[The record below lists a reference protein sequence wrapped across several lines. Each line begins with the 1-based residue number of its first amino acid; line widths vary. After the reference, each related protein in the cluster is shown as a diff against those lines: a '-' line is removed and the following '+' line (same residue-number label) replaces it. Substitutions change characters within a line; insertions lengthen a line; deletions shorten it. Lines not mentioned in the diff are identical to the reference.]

1 MSDTQAPQSF
11 DNSLSTLLS
20 WRLLFFC
27 ALILLMTLSAIPVQA
42 NFMLPSTVLSASSRY
57 SVTIKPEDNT
67 IPIGTVHRWLVSVE
81 DRKSGQRIK
90 PSALRIDGGMPAHG
104 HGLPTTP
111 KATEYDQ
118 TRGWL
123 VDGVKFNMA
132 GLWQLSVK
140 FRTDEIWDTATVK
153 IAVGKRVTLMSH
165 ATTETWSTAEKAVL
179 ATLRL
184 RKPSQVALHAGNDL
198 AARLQSPDAISAG
211 KALFFD
217 ANLSRN
223 ASIACATCHQPE
235 LNFTDGLAKA
245 VGLEPLERNAPTL
258 LGSAS
263 SPWQYWDGRR
273 DSLWSQALVPME
285 SPAEMGNNRTR
296 ISRYIVSEYR
306 SVYESIFGA
315 IPPLPDNLPED
326 AGPAGTDSE
335 QQTWEQLSPG
345 VRKTITEIFVNTGK
359 MIAAWEATLTH
370 EPTRFDLFVEL
381 ITHGDATAANQVLSA
396 SERAGAKLFINN
408 KAQCMNCHN
417 SPLLT
422 NFGFHN
428 IGTAV
433 DADGKMDFG
442 RLLGS
447 QVAQLNEFN
456 CRSQFNH
463 ESGDCAELE
472 FLSSEGHGHST
483 RGAFKVPT
491 LRGLTKTAPYMHDGR
506 FATLEEVMD
515 FYVDPPAI
523 TGTMQHELPS
533 LNTLT
538 DTDVENLIAFIKT
551 L

>member
-1 MSDTQAPQSF
+1 MSDKQLQQRF
-11 DNSLSTLLS
+11 DINHPAQ
-20 WRLLFFC
+20 WRGVVLC
-27 ALILLMTLSAIPVQA
+27 ILILLVSLFAIPVQA

-57 SVTIKPEDNT
+57 SVTIKPEGST
-67 IPIGTVHRWLVSVE
+67 IPIGAVHRWLISIE
-81 DRKSGQRIK
+81 DRENGQKIK
-90 PSALRIDGGMPAHG
+90 PIGLRIDGGMPAHG
-104 HGLPTTP
+104 HGLPTAP
-111 KATEYDQ
+111 KASEYDE

-123 VDGVKFNMA
+123 IDGVKFNMA
-132 GLWQLSVK
+132 GLWQLTVK
-140 FRTDEIWDTATVK
+140 FQTNEIWDTATVK

-165 ATTETWSTAEKAVL
+165 ATTDTWSAAEKAVL

-184 RKPSQVALHAGNDL
+184 RKPSQVALHTGNEL
-198 AARLQSPDAISAG
+198 AARLQTPDAISAG
-211 KALFFD
+211 KSLFFD
-217 ANLSRN
+217 ANLSRSG
-223 ASIACATCHQPE
+223 SIACATCHQPE

-245 VGLEPLERNAPTL
+245 IGLEPLERNAPTL

-285 SPAEMGNNRTR
+285 APAEMGNNRTR
-296 ISRYIVSEYR
+296 ISRYITSEYR
-306 SVYESIFGA
+306 SIYEKIFGA
-315 IPPLPDNLPED
+315 VPQLPDNLPVD
-326 AGPAGTDSE
+326 AGPSGTDSE
-335 QQTWEQLSPG
+335 KHTWDQLSPD
-345 VRKTITEIFVNTGK
+345 VRKKITEIFINTGK

-381 ITHGDATAANQVLSA
+381 LTKGDSKAANEVLDA

-417 SPLLT
+417 SPLFT

-428 IGTAV
+428 IGTGV
-433 DADGKMDFG
+433 DDEGKMDFG

-447 QVAQLNEFN
+447 QAVQMNEFN
-456 CRSQFNH
+456 CRSQFNG
-463 ESGDCAELE
+463 ESSDCAELE
-472 FLSSEGHGHST
+472 FLGSEGHGHST

-491 LRGLTKTAPYMHDGR
+491 LRGLSKTAPYMHDGR

-523 TGTMQHELPS
+523 TGTMQHELPA

-538 DTDVENLIAFIKT
+538 DADVKNLVAFIKT